1 MPYLL
6 RWNRSVPSHTLMN
19 TSSSECVKLN
29 SLISRLEIARVQLA
43 VCVTFG
49 RSQSVRANG
58 NVPRNAST
66 ATQLYLP

>member
-1 MPYLL
+1 M
-6 RWNRSVPSHTLMN
+6 
-19 TSSSECVKLN
+19 KLN
-29 SLISRLEIARVQLA
+29 SLISRLEIVRVQLA